1 MLSILYIIH
10 TIIYYHIS
18 FYNIIGEIMKIYN
31 TASKNKETFK
41 TINNKKLI
49 KMYVC
54 GPTVY
59 DHAHLG
65 HGRTYVAFD
74 IIRRYLEHKNYI
86 VQLIINFTD
95 IDDKII
101 NRANEQGTTIKELSD
116 KFINS
121 FLEDME
127 KLNVKPA
134 LIYPRVSEHIN
145 EIIEFIKVLEKKG
158 YAYATADGVYFD
170 TSKYEKYGELRKI
183 NIKEETSEQKNINI
197 NKKNQRDFAL
207 WKFAKPD
214 EPKWDSPWGEGRP
227 AWHIECS
234 AMSLKYLGDNFDIHG
249 GGCDLIFPHHEN
261 EKAQSECYTDKKWVN
276 YWIHTGFVMVNN
288 EKMSKSLGNFSTLKD
303 LFEKYSAEL
312 IRFFLLERHYS
323 SPLDYTEDAIN
334 HSKNNLDKLYNTI
347 QNITV
352 AFRNSEIKY
361 KLNEIDKNTI
371 ETIHNCTEKFYTA
384 MDDNFNTAQAL
395 KYVFEVSTAINK
407 YINNY
412 ANSDEL
418 PNYSIILKSYEF
430 FKMVGEIFGIFGSS
444 TINTATNTNIAE
456 ENLIN
461 ILMELRADLKKE
473 KNYNLSD
480 KIRDKLKEMDII
492 LEDSP
497 KGTIWK
503 KA

>member
-1 MLSILYIIH
+1 
-10 TIIYYHIS
+10 
-18 FYNIIGEIMKIYN
+18 MKIYN

-41 TINNKKLI
+41 TINNNKLI

-59 DHAHLG
+59 DDAHLG

-74 IIRRYLEHKNYI
+74 VIRRYLEHKNYI

-121 FLEDME
+121 FLEDIK
-127 KLNVKPA
+127 KLNIKPA

-158 YAYATADGVYFD
+158 YTYTIDNGVYFD
-170 TSKYEKYGELRKI
+170 TSKYEKYGELHKI
-183 NIKEETSEQKNINI
+183 NISEEDENKNNENPKQTIKNTQ
-197 NKKNQRDFAL
+197 KKNQRDFAL
-207 WKFAKPD
+207 WKFAKPN
-214 EPKWDSPWGEGRP
+214 EPKWESPFGEGRP

-234 AMSLKYLGDNFDIHG
+234 AMSLMYLGDNFDIHG
-249 GGCDLIFPHHEN
+249 GGSDLIFPHHEN
-261 EKAQSECYTDKKWVN
+261 EKAQSECYSDKKWVN

-288 EKMSKSLGNFSTLKD
+288 EKMSKSLGNFATLKD
-303 LFEKYSAEL
+303 LFNKYPPEL

-323 SPLDYTEDAIN
+323 SPLDYTEDVIN
-334 HSKNNLDKLYNTI
+334 HSKNNLNKLYNTI

-371 ETIHNCTEKFYTA
+371 ETIHSCTEKFYTA
-384 MDDNFNTAQAL
+384 MDDNFNTPQAL
-395 KYVFEVSTAINK
+395 KYVFEVSNTLNK
-407 YINNY
+407 YIN
-412 ANSDEL
+412 STDS

-430 FKMVGEIFGIFGSS
+430 FKMVGEIFGIFDELLGSS
-444 TINTATNTNIAE
+444 TTTADTKE
-456 ENLIN
+456 EELIN
-461 ILMELRADLKKE
+461 ILINLRADLKKE
-473 KNYNLSD
+473 KNYDLSD
-480 KIRDKLKEMDII
+480 KIRNKLKEIGII

-503 KA
+503 KE